1 MARSAD
7 PRLEIV
13 TGSTFRRTI
22 MGLPQTKICRK
33 IFILGDRAEY
43 GYLIWV
49 VFKRHLPIS
58 LFDLIVSRPL
68 DDAKHLERSGDPFL
82 FSFHLAHWQLVVKI
96 NM

>member
-22 MGLPQTKICRK
+22 MGLPQTKIRRK

-49 VFKRHLPIS
+49 VFKRHLPVS

-68 DDAKHLERSGDPFL
+68 DNAKHLERKVDQFL
-82 FSFHLAHWQLVVKI
+82 FIFHSALQLLVE
-96 NM
+96 MRA